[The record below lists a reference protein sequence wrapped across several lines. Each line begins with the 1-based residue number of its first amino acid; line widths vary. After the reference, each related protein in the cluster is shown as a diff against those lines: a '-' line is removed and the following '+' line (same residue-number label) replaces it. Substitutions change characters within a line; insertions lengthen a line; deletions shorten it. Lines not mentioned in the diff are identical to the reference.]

1 MPSSK
6 PTKTGFAKLSKAK
19 RAEIASLGGKA
30 TAKKRKAAQKAQKK
44 AAAPLPVKKPAK
56 RK

>member
-6 PTKTGFAKLSKAK
+6 PKKTGFAKLSKAK
-19 RAEIASLGGKA
+19 RAETASFGGKA
-30 TAKKRKAAQKAQKK
+30 TAKKRKAAAKK
-44 AAAPLPVKKPAK
+44 AAAAKPAKKPAK